1 MIQPQSF
8 LFYPHKKQFR
18 FEFTQKVS
26 LCFNCSSAIIT
37 DISGKEISTIKP
49 LKHHL
54 HQETTL
60 PIFLGISD
68 EHNPYHFHNKS
79 GYLKIRKEIVQSM
92 KEFCNHFQLN
102 KKTFFLALEYIDR
115 ICSRMIEFDK
125 DALKQSS
132 QICII
137 LACKLQENQSK
148 AMEIVN
154 LAKVISGNYAKDE
167 LFILGLLDYN
177 LHVFTSYDILMDILN
192 CGFLFNDEQF
202 SERKKKNFL
211 SIYGGIE
218 NILYLFSER
227 NYYIDMTN
235 KEIALSIAG
244 FIRENLG
251 LTAFSKSVQTT
262 FMNEF
267 ADIHN
272 YLSCLSKLRKC
283 FKFKIEN
290 NNNHSDSNT
299 DSNSDNSSENNSNS
313 NKNKNLNNNNNVN
326 NSIER
331 GN

>member
-8 LFYPHKKQFR
+8 LFYPHKKQFIL
-18 FEFTQKVS
+18 EFTQKVS
-26 LCFNCSSAIIT
+26 FCFNCSSAIIT
-37 DISGKEISTIKP
+37 DNSGKEISTIKP

-54 HQETTL
+54 HQETAL
-60 PIFLGISD
+60 PIFLTISD
-68 EHNPYHFHNKS
+68 KHNPYHFLNKS

-92 KEFCNHFQLN
+92 KEFCNNFQLN
-102 KKTFFLALEYIDR
+102 KKTFFLALDYIDR

-148 AMEIVN
+148 VMEIKK
-154 LAKVISGNYAKDE
+154 LAKAVSGNYANDE
-167 LFILGLLDYN
+167 LFLLGLLDYN

-192 CGFLFNDEQF
+192 CGFLFNNEKF
-202 SERKKKNFL
+202 SEKKKKKML

-227 NYYIDMTN
+227 NYYIDMTH

-251 LTAFSKSVQTT
+251 LTAFSKNVQIT
-262 FMNEF
+262 FMNEYV
-267 ADIHN
+267 DVHN
-272 YLSCLSKLRKC
+272 YLSCLNKFRKC

-290 NNNHSDSNT
+290 NSNNHSDSNT
-299 DSNSDNSSENNSNS
+299 DSSDNNSENNSHKTK
-313 NKNKNLNNNNNVN
+313 KNYFLNNNAN
-326 NSIER
+326 NSIEKD
-331 GN
+331 N